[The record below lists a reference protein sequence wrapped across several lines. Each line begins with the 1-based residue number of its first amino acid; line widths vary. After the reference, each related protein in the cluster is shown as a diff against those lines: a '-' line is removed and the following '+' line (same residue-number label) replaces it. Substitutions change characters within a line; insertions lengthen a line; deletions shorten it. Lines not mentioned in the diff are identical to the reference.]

1 MVDDVPP
8 ATDTCGYGSRRSPG
22 RLLMERGSPRS
33 DRPSR
38 IRHRGGKAAV
48 DRDRLAV
55 DIGRVV
61 ARKKQSHRR
70 EFVRLAGAL
79 QRIELADLVL
89 GAAFLG
95 AVEHRLGHA
104 GLDQARAHRVDTY
117 AGAGPRIRP
126 GLNQAD

>member
-1 MVDDVPP
+1 MGMASLHHP
-8 ATDTCGYGSRRSPG
+8 AALSLRAKRSNPSRGVKKEWIASSQG
-22 RLLMERGSPRS
+22 LLAMTAPNQS
-33 DRPSR
+33 DRPPR
-38 IRHRGGKAAV
+38 IRHRRGEAAV

-55 DIGRVV
+55 DVGGVV
-61 ARKKQSHRR
+61 ARKEQAHRR

-104 GLDQARAHRVDTY
+104 GLDQA
-117 AGAGPRIRP
+117 GADR
-126 GLNQAD
+126 